1 MLITLAVVA
10 GELTDA
16 RQRLAAAR
24 PLTTGTVAGLLVLL
38 ITVLVVNQLLTR
50 RQGRQRGLAVAA
62 QAAIMAAQAGRSM
75 SSTSKKEGS
84 FLTGGVRLS
93 HY

>member
-1 MLITLAVVA
+1 
-10 GELTDA
+10 
-16 RQRLAAAR
+16 
-24 PLTTGTVAGLLVLL
+24 VLL